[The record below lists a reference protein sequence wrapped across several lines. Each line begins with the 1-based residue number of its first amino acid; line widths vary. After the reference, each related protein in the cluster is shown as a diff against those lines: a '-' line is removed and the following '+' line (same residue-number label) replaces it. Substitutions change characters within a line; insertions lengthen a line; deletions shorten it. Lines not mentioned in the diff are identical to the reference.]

1 MRNQKYATKI
11 YKSDSNGVWAHE
23 LLLNPFFKLRC
34 DEVFFVSQFGCQYVT
49 FYLKIKT
56 CCCCSCS
63 TFVDI
68 VVSGFITCRTVL
80 CSLTC
85 LYVAFMVQNLL
96 FVAVILHF
104 KNVEW
109 DLN

>member
-49 FYLKIKT
+49 FDLKIKT
-56 CCCCSCS
+56 CCCCSYS
-63 TFVDI
+63 TCVDI
-68 VVSGFITCRTVL
+68 VVSDR
-80 CSLTC
+80 
-85 LYVAFMVQNLL
+85 
-96 FVAVILHF
+96 
-104 KNVEW
+104 
-109 DLN
+109 